1 MGSAETRNILVHGDN
16 IGIVDIAFGQNIAQ
30 WLGVIEEVVGMKLLE
45 AHKFP
50 CNCMHGSRVLRKC
63 L

>member
-50 CNCMHGSRVLRKC
+50 RNCMHGSRVLRKC